1 MSPVS
6 FTVYG
11 VAAPAGSK
19 RALPA
24 GGRPGARPII
34 VDDSKRS
41 RPWKRDVAKT
51 AAAAMAG
58 RPLMHGPLELHVIIY
73 VPRPKGHY
81 GTGRNAETV
90 KASAPAFPTVKPDIT
105 KLLRAIE
112 DACTSICWRDDA
124 QIVIQHAS
132 KRYGEP
138 ARAIV
143 AIADAPPAPSAQL
156 AAIAA

>member
-1 MSPVS
+1 MTAVA
-6 FTVYG
+6 FTVCG

-51 AAAAMAG
+51 AAAAMSG
-58 RPLMHGPLELHVIIY
+58 RQLLLGALELHVVIY
-73 VPRPKGHY
+73 MPRPKGHF
-81 GTGRNAETV
+81 GTGRNAGAV
-90 KASAPAFPTVKPDIT
+90 KTSAPGWPTVKPDVT

-112 DACTSICWRDDA
+112 DACTGIVWRDDA
-124 QIVIQHAS
+124 QVVVQRAE

-138 ARAIV
+138 ARAVV
-143 AIADAPPAPSAQL
+143 AVAPAPPPASSQL
-156 AAIAA
+156 AAAA